1 MKEILEKYTKGLRG
15 ASAALAEVS
24 QFGEK
29 KATEGM
35 NRLCLIGCGAPNRVM
50 ASVKYWV
57 DRYSASME
65 THLYYPAEFIQQAP
79 VKMDEHT
86 LAVLI
91 SETGQTPEVVEAA
104 RFIRRQYPS
113 CQTVSISA
121 LSDAPLASITH
132 THFSYGQS
140 QVGFEAKFMVLMSM
154 ISAMLHARGEW
165 DLHGD
170 TMNGLKALPDAMA
183 EAEIDARGVNEDWA
197 RRYQEEDFY
206 FVTASGPC
214 YPVAY
219 SLGVCILMEALWV
232 KMFEGQAAEFF
243 HGPFEALDGTI
254 PVILF
259 LGEDPS
265 RPLAERVNA
274 FLRQKNYKTILYDSR
289 AYAMRDVPAAARP
302 VLAPYVLGAASY
314 GFAEA
319 LSNLRGQPLT
329 TRRYMGKM
337 DY

>member
-1 MKEILEKYTKGLRG
+1 MKEILEKYTLGLRG
-15 ASAALAEVS
+15 ASEALAEVS

-29 KATEGM
+29 KAAEGM
-35 NRLCLIGCGAPNRVM
+35 NRLCLIACGAPNRVM
-50 ASVKYWV
+50 ASVKYWI

-86 LAVLI
+86 LAVFI
-91 SETGQTPEVVEAA
+91 SETGKTPEVVEAA

-113 CQTVSISA
+113 CKTVSISA

-132 THFSYGQS
+132 TDFSYGQS
-140 QVGFEAKFMVLMSM
+140 RVGFEAKFMVLMAM
-154 ISAMLHARGEW
+154 ISAMLQARGEW
-165 DLHGD
+165 DLHD
-170 TMNGLKALPDAMA
+170 DLMKGLKALPHAMA
-183 EAEIDARGVNEDWA
+183 DAEIDARAMNDECA
-197 RRYQEEDFY
+197 RRYQDEEFY

-232 KMFEGQAAEFF
+232 KMFEGEAAEFF

-274 FLRQKNYKTILYDSR
+274 FLRQKNNKTLLYDSR
-289 AYAMRDVPAAARP
+289 TYAMKGVPAVARP
-302 VLAPYVLGAASY
+302 ILAPYVLGAASY

-319 LSNLRGQPLT
+319 LSRLRGQPLS

>member
-1 MKEILEKYTKGLRG
+1 MKEILEKYTHGLGG
-15 ASAALAEVS
+15 ASEVLAEAGL
-24 QFGEK
+24 FGEK
-29 KATEGM
+29 KASQGI

-65 THLYYPAEFIQQAP
+65 THLFFPAEFIHQAP
-79 VKMDEHT
+79 VKMDDRT
-86 LAVLI
+86 LVVLI
-91 SETGQTPEVVEAA
+91 SETGSTPEVVEAV
-104 RFIRRQYPS
+104 RYIRQHYPS
-113 CQTVSISA
+113 ETVSISA
-121 LSDAPLASITH
+121 RADAPLASFT
-132 THFSYGQS
+132 TNHFSYGEGR
-140 QVGFEAKFMVLMSM
+140 VGFEAKFMVLMALV
-154 ISAMLHARGEW
+154 SAMLQARGEW

-170 TMNGLKALPDAMA
+170 IMTGLGALPSAMA
-183 EAEIDARGVNEDWA
+183 DAEINTRYANEDWA
-197 RRYQEEDFY
+197 KRYRDEEFY

-232 KMFEGQAAEFF
+232 KMFEGEAAEFF
-243 HGPFEALDGTI
+243 HGSFEALDGTV

-265 RPLAERVNA
+265 RPLAERVKN
-274 FLRQKNYKTILYDSR
+274 FLSRKNNKTLLYDSR
-289 AYAMRDVPAAARP
+289 DYVLKGVPAAARP
-302 VLAPYVLGAASY
+302 VLTPYVLGAASF

-319 LSNLRGQPLT
+319 LSRLRGQPLS

>member
-1 MKEILEKYTKGLRG
+1 MKEILEKYIHGLRG
-15 ASAALAEVS
+15 AGEALAEAS

-29 KATEGM
+29 KATQDI

-57 DRYSASME
+57 DRYSASIE
-65 THLYYPAEFIQQAP
+65 THLYYPAEFIYQEP
-79 VKMDEHT
+79 VKMDDRT
-86 LAVLI
+86 LVVLI
-91 SETGQTPEVVEAA
+91 SETGSTPEVVETA
-104 RFIRRQYPS
+104 RFIRRHYP
-113 CQTVSISA
+113 CQIVSVSA
-121 LSDAPLASITH
+121 RADAPLASITS
-132 THFSYGQS
+132 THISYGEGR
-140 QVGFEAKFMVLMSM
+140 VGFEAKFMVLMALV
-154 ISAMLHARGEW
+154 SAMLQARGEW
-165 DLHGD
+165 NLHGD
-170 TMNGLKALPDAMA
+170 IMMGLGALPGAMA
-183 EAEIDARGVNEDWA
+183 DAEINAREENEDWA
-197 RRYQEEDFY
+197 KKYRGEEFY

-232 KMFEGQAAEFF
+232 KMFEGEAAEFF

-265 RPLAERVNA
+265 RPLAERVNK
-274 FLRQKNYKTILYDSR
+274 FLSRKNKKTLLYDSR
-289 AYAMRDVPAAARP
+289 NYAMEGIPSPARP
-302 VLAPYVLGAASY
+302 LLAPYVLGAASF

-319 LSNLRGQPLT
+319 LSRLRGQPLS